1 MLNIGEEEIEPEVD
15 LSSFLERQRLSEE
28 SPGPSSAPPPPD
40 EGEVDES
47 LAHISARP
55 RGPSHSKKGK
65 IQTIDWDEDLDE
77 MTREKAAAEATWGAF
92 DAVSCSLLVFRLVFI
107 ARQISKVGSKLS
119 LTNCAPNRPHKLDG
133 HAIQVC
139 RNCTKR
145 YPQLTRHL
153 EKVKEAPLL
162 PTELAAQSAKD
173 PKHEMQDFLDDLLG

>member
-1 MLNIGEEEIEPEVD
+1 VLNSDGEEEIEPEVD

-47 LAHISARP
+47 LAHITSRL
-55 RGPSHSKKGK
+55 RGPSQSKKGK
-65 IQTIDWDEDLDE
+65 IQRIDWDEDLDE
-77 MTREKAAAEATWGAF
+77 MTREKAAAEATWDLKSRFQAKSDKLRAKPTPQTG
-92 DAVSCSLLVFRLVFI
+92 R
-107 ARQISKVGSKLS
+107 AR
-119 LTNCAPNRPHKLDG
+119 NP
-133 HAIQVC
+133 
-139 RNCTKR
+139 
-145 YPQLTRHL
+145 